1 MISINEIVLRIDA
14 KHKHSRVNPP
24 RCSCHTIVSTRSTV
38 YRDPKAAQGTL
49 KTDCGGQMGGSPKAP
64 TTASG
69 RGNQP
74 AGGDTESNRSCPGP
88 MTSRGETTLSTSS
101 LAKVQSQPRSSPD
114 GVTVV
119 AAPSGRKNLTCFE
132 VILQADKHAEVPSLF
147 STTRATQYR
156 HWLTRTHWEPDRKR
170 RETSTR
176 SAQRAMAA
184 S

>member
-1 MISINEIVLRIDA
+1 MISIINEIVLRIDA

-38 YRDPKAAQGTL
+38 YRDPKAAQGTS

-74 AGGDTESNRSCPGP
+74 AGSDPESNRSCPGP
-88 MTSRGETTLSTSS
+88 MTSRGETTLSTLS

-119 AAPSGRKNLTCFE
+119 AAPSGRKTSLASKRFCKPTGTQKFLHHSQQQERRTIDIVSPGHTGKIANL
-132 VILQADKHAEVPSLF
+132 QSL
-147 STTRATQYR
+147 
-156 HWLTRTHWEPDRKR
+156 
-170 RETSTR
+170 
-176 SAQRAMAA
+176 
-184 S
+184 